1 MWRERGLREPG
12 GLLVTMAVC
21 MAPLAVYGFERMTGL
36 WLQGGPG
43 EYRDFYYRVE
53 GSWFP
58 MEVST
63 VVAGLAALRF
73 FRFTFLT
80 APIALFLSGLCLWT
94 SRRLSTGRIT
104 DMEMDTSMSRSS
116 SGSRS

>member
-1 MWRERGLREPG
+1 LWRQRGLREPG

-43 EYRDFYYRVE
+43 EYRDFYYWVE

-58 MEVST
+58 MEGRS
-63 VVAGLAALRF
+63 
-73 FRFTFLT
+73 
-80 APIALFLSGLCLWT
+80 APW
-94 SRRLSTGRIT
+94 
-104 DMEMDTSMSRSS
+104 
-116 SGSRS
+116 